1 MTFLLRLS
9 DIYHQEAA
17 GHQVVGI
24 ADREFPACDVGH
36 RPEGNKVRK
45 RTLIAHNNA
54 TFTRRIAIIG
64 SVR

>member
-1 MTFLLRLS
+1 MTFLLHLT

-24 ADREFPACDVGH
+24 WNIEIPACDAGH
-36 RPEGNKVRK
+36 RPKGNSLRK
-45 RTLIAHNNA
+45 GTLIVHNTA
-54 TFTRRIAIIG
+54 PFTGRIAIIG